1 MSSQERL
8 RLFLVVPVCVVLAI
22 YFAAEAFDL
31 DKPPPDNETPGLDP
45 VWYSVETARGEIRN
59 NQTIVGNCFIC
70 HAFWVPIPTSLTTSQ
85 PRFAHS
91 NITINHGSNDRCYNC
106 HHITDRN
113 MYTADDGS
121 TIMVQTPEKL
131 CARCHGLIYND
142 WQKGTHGKWTG
153 KFKPGNF
160 NERTT
165 YTCTECHDP
174 HDPLFRYN
182 TIAPAPVWPEK
193 YIRNSSH
200 GLNENVLSGF
210 LLEEKPKEI
219 F

>member
-8 RLFLVVPVCVVLAI
+8 RLFLLVPVCLVLAF
-22 YFAAEAFDL
+22 YFAAGEIKL
-31 DKPPPDNETPGLDP
+31 DKPPPKEVVANLDSA
-45 VWYSVETARGEIRN
+45 WYAVETARGDIRRD
-59 NQTIVGNCFIC
+59 QSIVGNCFIC
-70 HAFWVPIPTSLTTSQ
+70 HAFWVPIPRKITTSQ

-91 NITINHGSNDRCYNC
+91 NIIINHGSNGRCYNC

-113 MYTADDGS
+113 MYAANDGS
-121 TIMVQTPEKL
+121 TIMVQTPEQL

-153 KFKPGNF
+153 KFKPANAT
-160 NERTT
+160 ERKT

-174 HDPLFRYN
+174 HDPPFRYRKV
-182 TIAPAPVWPEK
+182 APPPIWPEK
-193 YIRNSSH
+193 YIRTASH
-200 GLNENVLSGF
+200 DLSEDTLSGF
-210 LLEEKPKEI
+210 LIDEEPKEI